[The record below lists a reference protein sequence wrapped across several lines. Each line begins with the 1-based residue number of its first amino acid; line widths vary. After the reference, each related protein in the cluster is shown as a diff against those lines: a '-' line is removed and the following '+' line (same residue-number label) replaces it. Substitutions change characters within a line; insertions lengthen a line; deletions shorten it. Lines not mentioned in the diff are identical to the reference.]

1 MRFLSYIYSYSSGNE
16 KSKELGRWVI
26 AYKLTLFNT
35 EEDFRTFLRIVKE
48 KVAELN
54 KTYPRTIPFVVNDFG
69 LNDDCYR
76 IEVYVD
82 GQNEKKTVLYM
93 TFDSVRH
100 IFSL

>member
-1 MRFLSYIYSYSSGNE
+1 MRFLSYIFPYSSDNE

-69 LNDDCYR
+69 INDDCYR
-76 IEVYVD
+76 LEVYVD
-82 GQNEKKTVLYM
+82 GRNEKKTVLYM

>member
-16 KSKELGRWVI
+16 KSKELGRWAI

-35 EEDFRTFLRIVKE
+35 EKDFRTFLRIVKE

-54 KTYPRTIPFVVNDFG
+54 KKYPRTIPFRVHAFG

-82 GQNEKKTVLYM
+82 GHNEEKTILYM